1 MKPHT
6 KKTNILFTTLGFVSL
21 ALGIV
26 GIVLPVLPTTPF
38 LLLASF
44 LFYKGSK
51 RMHDWLE
58 NNRFFGGYIRNY
70 RKYHAIKRSTKIISI
85 VLLWATLALSF
96 VLVDNLYIR
105 IGLVAVGA
113 AVTTHLLLIKTLE
126 KVVRDEE
133 SDDNS
138 SEPKV

>member
-1 MKPHT
+1 MKQPT
-6 KKTNILFTTLGFVSL
+6 KKTRILLTTLGFLSL

-26 GIVLPVLPTTPF
+26 GIVLPILPTTPF

-70 RKYHAIKRSTKIISI
+70 RKYHAIKRRTKIVSI
-85 VLLWATLALSF
+85 ALLWITLGVSAH
-96 VLVDNLYIR
+96 LVINLYIHILLTLVG
-105 IGLVAVGA
+105 IG
-113 AVTTHLLLIKTLE
+113 VTIHLLRIKTLE
-126 KVVRDEE
+126 TVLAQEQQT
-133 SDDNS
+133 DDTS
-138 SEPKV
+138 KPD

>member
-26 GIVLPVLPTTPF
+26 GIVLPILPTTPF

-44 LFYKGSK
+44 LFYKGSN

-58 NNRFFGGYIRNY
+58 NNRFFGSYIKNY
-70 RKYHAIKRSTKIISI
+70 RKYRAIKRSAKITAI
-85 VLLWATLALSF
+85 VLLWAALIVSSH
-96 VLVDNLYIR
+96 LVANLYVHIS
-105 IGLVAVGA
+105 LAAVGIG
-113 AVTTHLLLIKTLE
+113 VTIHLLKIKTLE
-126 KVVRDEE
+126 TVLAQESADEPAE
-133 SDDNS
+133 SD
-138 SEPKV
+138 